1 VKYTRDNTYLKLF
14 GQRVREL
21 RIIAGHSQT
30 QFANICDLEASQIN
44 RIELGKINTSISHAR
59 VIAEGLGISLME
71 LFDF

>member
-1 VKYTRDNTYLKLF
+1 MKYTRDNTYLKLF

-44 RIELGKINTSISHAR
+44 RIELGKINTSISHAM
-59 VIAEGLGISLME
+59 VIAEGLGISLKE

>member
-21 RIIAGHSQT
+21 RIIAGFSQM

-44 RIELGKINTSISHAR
+44 RIELGKINTSISHAK
-59 VIAEGLGISLME
+59 VIADSLGISLKE